1 MSSPTAPAAPSAR
14 PSQPYKR
21 SMKNYLIDSRFQL
34 KYTGMIVGIAVVIS
48 GVLGAF
54 LYKTSREV
62 VAQSQQVVSES
73 KKVSDIVKMS
83 IKDDPIYS
91 QNPELGAAVTGAS
104 SETDKKI
111 EEQQKELVRSQSSM
125 LNVLVGS
132 LTLMVLLIGLLGIV
146 ITHKIAGPI
155 YKMKMLLKQVGEG
168 KLVFEGRLRK
178 GDELQDFFEAF
189 ATMTEKLRDRQRK
202 EVEELE
208 AAMSL
213 VRDAGT
219 SGDSLAKIAAVRDKM
234 KAAIDL

>member
-1 MSSPTAPAAPSAR
+1 MSNSSAAPKR
-14 PSQPYKR
+14 PSAPYKR

-34 KYTGMIVGIAVVIS
+34 KYTGIILSIALVIS
-48 GVLGAF
+48 GVLGVF
-54 LYKTSREV
+54 LYRTSREV
-62 VAQSQQVVSES
+62 VAQSQQVVAES

-91 QNPELGAAVTGAS
+91 QNPELGAAVSSAS

-111 EEQQKELVRSQSSM
+111 EEKQRELVHSQATM
-125 LNVLVGS
+125 LQVLVGS
-132 LTLMVLLIGLLGIV
+132 LSLMVVLIGLLGIV

-155 YKMKMLLKQVGEG
+155 YKMKLLLKQVGDG

-189 ATMTEKLRDRQRK
+189 QSMTEKLRDRQRK

-208 AAMSL
+208 AAMA
-213 VRDAGT
+213 VARQ
-219 SGDSLAKIAAVRDKM
+219 SGASEDSIAKIGNVRDKM